1 MNKSAAQH
9 IKLAHFAGTAQA
21 LGQFGFSAQ
30 TVYSVL
36 MEKGASAAEAEMI
49 TKQAFGLV
57 ARGLGFLG
65 SKVLPRAAKALG
77 GLAAKGGA
85 GAAAKGSQLALP
97 GMGATAAKAGVGGR
111 LAGWG
116 SGLANRAGG
125 ALNAAAQGMK
135 TDPWGTMGRGAMG
148 VGHGMLLGGGKG
160 VGATIGKGMLG
171 ATVASSIVGAGGQQ
185 QPQEMQPQYGGGY

>member
-1 MNKSAAQH
+1 MIKYAAQH

-36 MEKGASAAEAEMI
+36 MEKGASSEEAEQL
-49 TKQAFGLV
+49 TKEAFGLLV
-57 ARGLGFLG
+57 RGLGFLG

-116 SGLANRAGG
+116 AGWANRTGG
-125 ALNAAAQGMK
+125 AFNAAAQGMK
-135 TDPWGTMGRGAMG
+135 TNPWGTLGGGAKNFA
-148 VGHGMLLGGGKG
+148 HGALIGGGKG
-160 VGATIGKGMLG
+160 VGGGLGKATLG
-171 ATVASSIVGAGGQQ
+171 TMTASAILGG
-185 QPQEMQPQYGGGY
+185 